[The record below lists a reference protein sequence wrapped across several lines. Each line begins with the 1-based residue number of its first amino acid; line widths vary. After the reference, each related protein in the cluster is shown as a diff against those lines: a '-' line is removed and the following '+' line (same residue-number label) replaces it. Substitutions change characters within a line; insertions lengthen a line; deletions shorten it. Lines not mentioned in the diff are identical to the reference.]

1 LGFINSFVGFGN
13 KPAITYFRLVP
24 CISNN
29 FSSFATLKN
38 EQIMENKGN
47 MLYHNNN
54 GNDRYLCWTEDNRLQ
69 GFMDN
74 SHSAYY
80 TYDASVNAILK

>member
-1 LGFINSFVGFGN
+1 
-13 KPAITYFRLVP
+13 
-24 CISNN
+24 
-29 FSSFATLKN
+29 
-38 EQIMENKGN
+38 MENKGN